1 MLPEETRALG
11 DLAGEAAAGIATQ
24 VRQVH
29 EGIAGRV
36 FGLLGEPA
44 APVRAMHDTIAKG
57 VYTGARSLTGALVKG
72 GAHAVSLSRPPDAP
86 SLEQT
91 PRGRMAVGAIQGA
104 WGDMLE
110 QRGSTLARP
119 MTIRHRGRDL
129 PLDPVGLGNAVP
141 TATPRLAIFIH
152 GLGETDDSWR
162 LRAARAVPYGDRLE
176 SEHGYTSLFLRYNS
190 GLHISHNGRKL
201 AALLEQLAAHWPVD
215 VSEIALIGHSM
226 GGLIARSACH
236 YADEGSW
243 RERVRHIFM
252 LGSPHKGAP
261 LELAANA
268 ACHAFSKFPETRGFA
283 TPLKIRSAGVK
294 DLGYGYVVD
303 EDWQGY
309 DPDAFWTNTGTVV
322 PFLTSANHYFVSATL
337 SRDADHPVGRMV
349 GDLLVLRPSAWSH
362 DRGGERMQFPI
373 DRYRHLGGATHF
385 DLLNHPAIYEQISRW
400 LTTGRALPA
409 PEQIASA
416 PAAHHTAQRVQR
428 P

>member
-1 MLPEETRALG
+1 
-11 DLAGEAAAGIATQ
+11 
-24 VRQVH
+24 
-29 EGIAGRV
+29 
-36 FGLLGEPA
+36 
-44 APVRAMHDTIAKG
+44 
-57 VYTGARSLTGALVKG
+57 
-72 GAHAVSLSRPPDAP
+72 
-86 SLEQT
+86 
-91 PRGRMAVGAIQGA
+91 
-104 WGDMLE
+104 
-110 QRGSTLARP
+110 
-119 MTIRHRGRDL
+119 
-129 PLDPVGLGNAVP
+129 
-141 TATPRLAIFIH
+141 
-152 GLGETDDSWR
+152 
-162 LRAARAVPYGDRLE
+162 
-176 SEHGYTSLFLRYNS
+176 
-190 GLHISHNGRKL
+190 
-201 AALLEQLAAHWPVD
+201 
-215 VSEIALIGHSM
+215 M

-283 TPLKIRSAGVK
+283 MPLKIRSAGVK

-385 DLLNHPAIYEQISRW
+385 DLLNHPAIYDQISRW